1 MRHARRRGGRVTG
14 MQPALVR
21 GSGAAEYFFAEGCH
35 ITELSNGSHDNGLS
49 VARAR
54 VPAGVTTRW
63 HRLHGIAERYVIVSG
78 DGEVEVGTLAPQRVQ
93 AGDVVIIPAGC
104 RQRIA
109 NRGTD
114 DLVFLAIC
122 TPRFRA
128 GAYVDVEES
137 PAARLG

>member
-1 MRHARRRGGRVTG
+1 V
-14 MQPALVR
+14 VR
-21 GSGAAEYFFAEGCH
+21 GSGAAEYFFAEGCY
-35 ITELSNGSHDNGLS
+35 ITELSNGPHDSGLS

-78 DGEVEVGTLAPQRVQ
+78 VGEVEVETLAPHRVQ
-93 AGDVVIIPAGC
+93 AGDVVIIPSGC

-109 NRGTD
+109 NRGSD

-128 GAYVDVEES
+128 CAYVDVEES
-137 PAARLG
+137 PVPPLR